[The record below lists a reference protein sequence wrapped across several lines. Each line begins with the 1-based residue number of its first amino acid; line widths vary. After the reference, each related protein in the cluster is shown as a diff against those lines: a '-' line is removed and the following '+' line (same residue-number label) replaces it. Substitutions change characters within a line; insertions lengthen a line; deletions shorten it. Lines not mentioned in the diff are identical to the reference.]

1 MAMDNDL
8 SPQSPAQPTQPA
20 EARHRSVTIFGV
32 GTAGGTMLGHLATDE
47 FRAAKFVAV
56 NTDSTAALVDAEQI
70 QLEGKM
76 LRGLGTGG
84 DPERGRDLAEVN
96 YDRLKAACAGA
107 EVVFIVTGLGGG
119 TGSGASPVMARA
131 ARESGA
137 LVLAFVTLPFA
148 CEGNQRQ
155 RHAQQGLD
163 QLRNAA
169 DGVICLPH
177 QKACKLLEEHSGFAD
192 TFCASGRVLI
202 EGLRGVWRL
211 LMYRGLIEIHFE
223 ELCQVLRER
232 HGDSCFAT
240 VESAGTTRARDAIEK
255 LPAHPLLDGGQA
267 LQEADTVLVS
277 LMGGPDL
284 SMADVNRVMEDLNG
298 HCRNA
303 RVIMGAAVDEA
314 FRDRLAVTIIATRR
328 RKHDASKS
336 AAAKHE
342 EAEVPAPEFETEL
355 LHPSKPGRPGSRV
368 VPPAPALTVEQRD
381 QILARQTGKPGRAR
395 KTGPRMKQATLPFDI
410 VNKGRFDKSEPTIH
424 KGEDL
429 DLPTYIRRGI
439 SLN

>member
-1 MAMDNDL
+1 METDL
-8 SPQSPAQPTQPA
+8 NSQPHSLPA
-20 EARHRSVTIFGV
+20 EARSRAVTIFGV
-32 GTAGGTMLGHLATDE
+32 GTAGGTMLGYLATEE
-47 FRAAKFVAV
+47 FRGAKFVAV
-56 NTDSTAALVDAEQI
+56 NTDGSVTPAGAEPI
-70 QLEGKM
+70 HLEGKM

-84 DPERGRDLAEVN
+84 DPERGRELAEEN
-96 YDRLKAACAGA
+96 FDRLKTACVGA
-107 EVVFIVTGLGGG
+107 EVVLIVAGLGGG
-119 TGSGASPVMARA
+119 AGSGASPALARA

-137 LVLAFVTLPFA
+137 LVLAFVTLPFD

-177 QKACKLLEEHSGFAD
+177 QKACKLLEEHCGFAD
-192 TFCASGRVLI
+192 TFCASAKVLI
-202 EGLRGVWRL
+202 EGVRGIWRL

-223 ELCQVLRER
+223 ELCAVLRER
-232 HGDSCFAT
+232 HGESCFAT

-267 LQEADTVLVS
+267 LKDADTVLVS

-284 SMADVNRVMEDLNG
+284 SMADVNRVMEDLNS

-328 RKHDASKS
+328 RKHDAAKS
-336 AAAKHE
+336 NSPKT
-342 EAEVPAPEFETEL
+342 AEPETPAPEFDTEL
-355 LHPSKPGRPGSRV
+355 LHPSKPDRPGSRL
-368 VPPAPALTVEQRD
+368 VPPAPALSVEQRD
-381 QILARQTGKPGRAR
+381 QILARQTGKTGRAR
-395 KTGPRMKQATLPFDI
+395 KTGPRMKQTTLPLDI

-429 DLPTYIRRGI
+429 DLPTYIRRGVA
-439 SLN
+439 LN